1 MTAQETRAASSAI
14 SQYLTT
20 NYQMKY
26 KPSNWNSASMSIALL
41 AGLLLAC
48 TSYAAEDR
56 DEAQQELMAVNS
68 AIKEIQSWLVVA
80 RTKQSETA
88 ANLQQSELK
97 ISDTLHSVA
106 ANEQELFQ
114 TRTEIDTLAT
124 QAEKLEL
131 HKAEQSAILS
141 QTIRTAYMTG
151 NQTVLKVLLNQEDIA
166 KSARMLHYHRL
177 FTASQLA
184 NIESFKETLDEL
196 AKTNWE
202 LSSKASE
209 LENLQIQ
216 LKQEMQTLSE
226 SKKQREIALAQ
237 LKADMSS
244 RESELEQLQINQVE
258 LQQLIEQINRA
269 VADIPSVM
277 QNSPFIKQRGKLQMP
292 ADGKIIKTFGSRYGE
307 SDLKRQGITIKVN
320 EGTPVQAIHPGRVV
334 FSDWLRGAGLL
345 VIVDHG
351 EGYMSLYGNNQALSK
366 QTGDWVKAGDILA
379 TSGRSSETINNEDA
393 SIYFEIRHHGE
404 AQNPRGWIAK

>member
-1 MTAQETRAASSAI
+1 M
-14 SQYLTT
+14 
-20 NYQMKY
+20 
-26 KPSNWNSASMSIALL
+26 PVVFF
-41 AGLLLAC
+41 AGLSLAC
-48 TSYAAEDR
+48 ISYAAEDKN
-56 DEAQQELMAVNS
+56 EAQQELIAVNS
-68 AIKEIQSWLVVA
+68 AIEEIQSWLVVA
-80 RTKQSETA
+80 RAKQSETT

-97 ISDTLHSVA
+97 ISDTLHA
-106 ANEQELFQ
+106 IITNEQELLQIQVEISTLTAQ
-114 TRTEIDTLAT
+114 T
-124 QAEKLEL
+124 EKLEL
-131 HKAEQSAILS
+131 KKAKQSAILA

-151 NQTVLKVLLNQEDIA
+151 DQTVLKVLLNQEDIA

-177 FTASQLA
+177 FTASQLES
-184 NIESFKETLDEL
+184 IETFKKTLDEL
-196 AKTNWE
+196 AETN
-202 LSSKASE
+202 LMLKSKASE
-209 LENLQIQ
+209 LETLQTL

-269 VADIPSVM
+269 VADIPSIM
-277 QNSPFIKQRGKLQMP
+277 QNTPFIKQRGKLQMP

-334 FSDWLRGAGLL
+334 FSDWLRGTGLL

-379 TSGRSSETINNEDA
+379 TSGRSGETINGQGVG
-393 SIYFEIRHHGE
+393 IYFEIRHHGE
-404 AQNPRGWIAK
+404 AQNPQSWIAK

>member
-1 MTAQETRAASSAI
+1 
-14 SQYLTT
+14 
-20 NYQMKY
+20 MKY
-26 KPSNWNSASMSIALL
+26 KPGNWSAVSISIAFL
-41 AGLLLAC
+41 AGLSLAC
-48 TSYAAEDR
+48 TIYAAENR
-56 DEAQQELMAVNS
+56 DEAQQELTAVNS

-80 RTKQSETA
+80 RTKQSETV

-97 ISDTLHSVA
+97 ISDTLHA
-106 ANEQELFQ
+106 IAKNEQELLQ
-114 TRTEIDTLAT
+114 TRTEISTLTAQT
-124 QAEKLEL
+124 EKLESK
-131 HKAEQSAILS
+131 KAKQSAILA

-151 NQTVLKVLLNQEDIA
+151 DQTVLKVLLNQEDIA
-166 KSARMLHYHRL
+166 KSARMLHYHRR

-184 NIESFKETLDEL
+184 SIETFKKTLDEL
-196 AKTNWE
+196 AETNLK
-202 LSSKASE
+202 LSSKAGE
-209 LENLQIQ
+209 LENLQTL
-216 LKQEMQTLSE
+216 LKRKMQTLSE

-244 RESELEQLQINQVE
+244 RESELEQLQINQAE

-277 QNSPFIKQRGKLQMP
+277 QNSPFIQQRGKLQLP

-366 QTGDWVKAGDILA
+366 QTGDWVRTGDILA
-379 TSGRSSETINNEDA
+379 TSGRSSEAINNEGA
-393 SIYFEIRHHGE
+393 GLYFEIRHHGE
-404 AQNPRGWIAK
+404 AQNPRSWIAK